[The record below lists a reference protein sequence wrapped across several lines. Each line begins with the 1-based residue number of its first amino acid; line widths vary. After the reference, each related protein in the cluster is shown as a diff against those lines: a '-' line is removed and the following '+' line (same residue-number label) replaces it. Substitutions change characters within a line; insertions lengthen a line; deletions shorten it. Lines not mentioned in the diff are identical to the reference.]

1 MRKLIV
7 ALLIACAGMNAW
19 AQGTVFFANRVA
31 PNVAPVY
38 DVDGTT
44 ALLGTGFSAQLFAGA
59 QGTGENAL
67 TPVGSPVPFRT
78 TASVAGTWSGIQEI
92 IPGVAGGAIATMQ
105 VRAWANAG
113 GTLTSY
119 AAALLAG
126 SPAGKSTVFDSLAL
140 GNTAVT
146 PATLPPN
153 IVGNPL
159 AANNLQSFSLV
170 PEPSVIALGALGAVA
185 LLLRRRKA

>member
-19 AQGTVFFANRVA
+19 AQGTVFFANRVS
-31 PNVAPVY
+31 PNIAPVLN
-38 DVDGTT
+38 VDGVTP
-44 ALLGTGFSAQLFAGA
+44 LSGSGFSAQLFAGA
-59 QGTGENAL
+59 QNTGENAL
-67 TPVGSPVPFRT
+67 TPVGSPVAFRT
-78 TASVAGTWSGIQEI
+78 GTVAGTWAGIQEV

-105 VRAWANAG
+105 VRAWANNNGALA
-113 GTLTSY
+113 TY

-126 SPAGKSTVFDSLAL
+126 VPTGKSTLFDSLPL
-140 GNTAVT
+140 GNNAVT

-170 PEPSVIALGALGAVA
+170 PEPSVIALGALGVVA

>member
-1 MRKLIV
+1 MT
-7 ALLIACAGMNAW
+7 AW

-31 PNVAPVY
+31 PTYVPVY

-44 ALLGTGFSAQLFAGA
+44 PLSGTGFSVQLFAGT
-59 QGTGENAL
+59 QNTGENAL
-67 TPVGSPVPFRT
+67 TPVGSPLSFRT
-78 TASVAGTWSGIQEI
+78 GTTGTPPTVGTWAGTQEI

-105 VRAWANAG
+105 VRAWANSG
-113 GTLTSY
+113 GTLTTY

-126 SPAGKSTVFDSLAL
+126 VPTGKSGLFDSLAL
-140 GNTAVT
+140 GNNAIT
-146 PATLPPN
+146 PPAPAPN
-153 IVGNPL
+153 IIGNPL
-159 AANNLQSFSLV
+159 AANNMQSFSLV